1 MEFSIETLKRKLKE
15 IENDPLLGKF
25 VRQQYEIQKLMLTI
39 IFYSIAKSNYKNLKW
54 LKQNEK
60 FFKKLSSSTL
70 GKLIEIFP
78 NYKLGDEKDMIKK
91 LQEYNERR
99 NNLIH
104 HQDRIILQIA
114 EPYKEIENEKQYLE
128 ETLKLGEEIKTD
140 LFEFLKIIFKNQ

>member
-1 MEFSIETLKRKLKE
+1 MKFSIKTLKRKIKE

-25 VRQQYEIQKLMLTI
+25 VRQQYEIQKLILSI

-60 FFKKLSSSTL
+60 FLKNLSFLTL
-70 GKLIEIFP
+70 GQLIQIFP
-78 NYKLGDEKDMIKK
+78 NLKDGKNIIEK
-91 LQEYNERR
+91 LQEYNKRR
-99 NNLIH
+99 KNLIH
-104 HQDRIILQIA
+104 YQDQIILQIT
-114 EPYKEIENEKQYLE
+114 EPYKEIEKEKQYLE